1 MLQNHDCKTLKKSYG
16 NAKHIK
22 TDSSNL
28 EEQKYCKHY
37 DCGQRVDGC
46 HWAFLFQSRVYEV
59 LTQIA
64 KSSVV
69 LNFVSESCK
78 SICRSIELFDRFQL
92 QIEGWI
98 EFNLVILKIQLSEF
112 SERQLP
118 ENDPMMYKIDRCDT
132 S

>member
-1 MLQNHDCKTLKKSYG
+1 MPLGVPFPITSLRSTY
-16 NAKHIK
+16 
-22 TDSSNL
+22 
-28 EEQKYCKHY
+28 
-37 DCGQRVDGC
+37 
-46 HWAFLFQSRVYEV
+46 
-59 LTQIA
+59 QIA

-69 LNFVSESCK
+69 LNFVPESCK

-92 QIEGWI
+92 QIERWI